1 MTSNRDYN
9 VVCDRSGAW
18 VKRSQCRYMWYGA
31 LVRAD
36 LWEPRHPQ
44 DILSSKDD
52 NQTLPDARPNRPD
65 PPLDTPPWTAADIL

>member
-1 MTSNRDYN
+1 
-9 VVCDRSGAW
+9 
-18 VKRSQCRYMWYGA
+18 MWYGA

-36 LWEPRHPQ
+36 LWEPRHTQ
-44 DILSSKDD
+44 DILPSKDD